1 MNTRDHPRDVLKKE
15 KNHAMFLKLFLLF
28 TLIPIVEIYLLI
40 RVGEHIGA
48 GNTVALVIITG
59 LSGAYLARVQGLQI
73 LSRIRRNLDAG
84 IMPSGE
90 LIDALLVLVAGIVL
104 ITPGFMT
111 DCIGILLLIPPTRLL
126 LKRELA
132 KRLDLWIRKKHVH
145 ITYDM

>member
-1 MNTRDHPRDVLKKE
+1 
-15 KNHAMFLKLFLLF
+15 MFLKLFLLF

-48 GNTVALVIITG
+48 GNTIALVIITG
-59 LSGAYLARVQGLQI
+59 ITGAYLARVQGLQI

-111 DCIGILLLIPPTRLL
+111 DCIGFLLLIPPTRLL

-145 ITYDM
+145 ITYDT